1 MSVATEAHTAPA
13 GSAAVPPLSP
23 QASVD
28 AVQPRLRVHG
38 LRHSF
43 GELRV
48 LDGLE
53 LAVAPG
59 EIFGLLGPNGSG
71 KSTTLRVLTGMLVPD
86 EGVIELDGAR
96 VEPGGRPLRQ
106 RMGVV
111 FQSGSLD
118 ARMTARENLAMSA
131 ALYGISS
138 KLAATR
144 IDELLAF
151 TALTDRAGDAVGDF
165 SGGMRRRLE
174 LSRALLHEPS
184 LLLLDEPTT
193 GLDERFFRQTW
204 ERIEALRASRGL
216 TVLLTTHRSEEAER
230 CDRVAVVDRG
240 RVIALDTPDNLR
252 QRVSGDVLTLEADAP
267 DALAAELSARF
278 ALEARVV
285 EGRVVLERER
295 GHELIPRLVESLPA
309 GRLHS
314 LSMHRPNLADVFV
327 KLTGRSLADEDLP
340 AAVPGKAGAKAVS
353 KAAGKVSAG

>member
-1 MSVATEAHTAPA
+1 MSVATEVERAALGLASATLPRAPE
-13 GSAAVPPLSP
+13 GV
-23 QASVD
+23 SVS
-28 AVQPRLRVHG
+28 QPRLRVHG
-38 LRHSF
+38 LAHRF
-43 GELRV
+43 GALRV
-48 LDGLE
+48 LDGLSVD
-53 LAVAPG
+53 VAPG

-86 EGVIELDGAR
+86 AGVIELDGAR
-96 VEPGGRPLRQ
+96 VAPGGRPLRQ

-118 ARMTARENLAMSA
+118 PRLTARENLALSA
-131 ALYGISS
+131 ALYGIAG
-138 KLAATR
+138 KDATAR

-151 TALTDRAGDAVGDF
+151 TALTDRARDAVGDF

-174 LSRALLHEPS
+174 LARALLHEPD

-204 ERIEALRASRGL
+204 ERIEALRARRGL

-230 CDRVAVVDRG
+230 CDRVAVIDRG
-240 RVIALDTPDNLR
+240 RVIAVDTPDALR
-252 QRVSGDVLTLEADAP
+252 RRVSGDVLTLEADAP
-267 DALAAELSARF
+267 AELAAELSARF
-278 ALEARVV
+278 SVDARVV
-285 EGRVVLERER
+285 EGRVLLERER

-327 KLTGRSLADEDLP
+327 KLTGRSLADEDAP
-340 AAVPGKAGAKAVS
+340 VAEGAVPV
-353 KAAGKVSAG
+353 AGKKKGAAS